1 MVYEEVT
8 IFGSCHH
15 STILTRGRVLASNW
29 ARAVWL
35 QNALRDQ
42 ESLQN
47 QEKEKEKENV
57 NQQQVAQ
64 CPLFDRLMTLISGVC
79 AAVCHCCSVR
89 GA

>member
-1 MVYEEVT
+1 MAAECAEGPGE
-8 IFGSCHH
+8 FAEPGEGEGEGEGE
-15 STILTRGRVLASNW
+15 R
-29 ARAVWL
+29 
-35 QNALRDQ
+35 
-42 ESLQN
+42 
-47 QEKEKEKENV
+47 

>member
-35 QNALRDQ
+35 QNALGDQ
-42 ESLQN
+42 ESLQK
-47 QEKEKEKENV
+47 QEKEKENGTSSRSHS
-57 NQQQVAQ
+57 AH
-64 CPLFDRLMTLISGVC
+64 CLIAS
-79 AAVCHCCSVR
+79 
-89 GA
+89 